1 MEELAKHGFDEFE
14 IHQYSKGASLIL
26 KCADYITNKEL
37 DKALSYA
44 RKIAKDKPYRVYIKV
59 KDDLGYRVIEV
70 KEIIELSVEDIKI
83 QLTENSFTIGKVLR
97 VLMKR
102 GKGYAKLVRRLG

>member
-1 MEELAKHGFDEFE
+1 MLCNMEELAKHGFDEFE

-44 RKIAKDKPYRVYIKV
+44 RKIARDKPYRVFIKV
-59 KDDLGYRVIEV
+59 KDSIGYKVLEVMDIIDLRLVD
-70 KEIIELSVEDIKI
+70 SKI
-83 QLTENSFTIGKVLR
+83 QLTDNSYTTGKLLKVVMR
-97 VLMKR
+97 
-102 GKGYAKLVRRLG
+102 

>member
-14 IHQYSKGASLIL
+14 IYQYSKGTSLVL

-44 RKIAKDKPYRVYIKV
+44 RKIAKDKPYRVFIKI
-59 KDDLGYRVIEV
+59 KDDLGYRVLEV
-70 KEIIELSVEDIKI
+70 MDIIDLRLLDSKIK
-83 QLTENSFTIGKVLR
+83 LTDNSYTIGKRLKV
-97 VLMKR
+97 VVR
-102 GKGYAKLVRRLG
+102 G